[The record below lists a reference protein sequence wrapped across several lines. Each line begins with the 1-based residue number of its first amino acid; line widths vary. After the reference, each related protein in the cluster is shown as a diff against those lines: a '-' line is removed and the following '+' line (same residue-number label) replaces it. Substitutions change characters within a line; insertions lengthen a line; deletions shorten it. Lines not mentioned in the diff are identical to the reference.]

1 MRDILIIYLACKA
14 LKSPSD
20 DLEGY
25 ILNLVIVLDASP
37 QSKSPEECIS
47 ATQCYCLKNWPL
59 TICIFVVSLSG
70 IVILGLDG
78 VKSTKSIATYLAYGI
93 SLLMPAI
100 VAHYQLLN
108 PPTFSFIAT
117 SARTVLN
124 GISHWFTIGSP
135 IEPPP
140 LVLQWMHIA
149 HYSNS
154 IAHYFLFNRAL
165 QQHHPQW

>member
-1 MRDILIIYLACKA
+1 
-14 LKSPSD
+14 
-20 DLEGY
+20 
-25 ILNLVIVLDASP
+25 
-37 QSKSPEECIS
+37 
-47 ATQCYCLKNWPL
+47 L

-124 GISHWFTIGSP
+124 GISH
-135 IEPPP
+135 
-140 LVLQWMHIA
+140 
-149 HYSNS
+149 
-154 IAHYFLFNRAL
+154 
-165 QQHHPQW
+165 